1 MSDRSRW
8 ALKFLKSHLDL
19 YKSFKMRAFCGLRN
33 SECIAIVAVILLDY
47 KSCEAHN
54 TELWSSESALV
65 LDSQGNHGIWDLVKI
80 VLNRETRNFGDVLL
94 NFYGEKKDFSWVP
107 RKYDTAQRIS
117 RRVPDLPTIV
127 LESSKTLDKKWD
139 VSRVLFEINHHDIE
153 PFDGFEELGHDYDLR
168 MDNRPSQSR
177 LRILIPIPGKIKHIG
192 LVENRL
198 EFRGAILGSIAAE
211 SKLCVTG
218 HWRDGHIQR
227 YSFKLNTAKGL
238 NDEVRMWEIRWEP
251 PSKRPLD
258 NLHSVNAVLIGPHEM
273 TLHSSHFD
281 ISPKASTSWTI
292 LKALDDLK
300 MEGEIMTR
308 WGTGMMDSVTK
319 QMQFFEYYISSLLN
333 GLGIPTVWLGP
344 YDLEGADLL
353 AFMPGT
359 SNAVAIEATLGTV
372 RKKTSKALMA
382 LETFR
387 NLNLDMSLSAVVFTP
402 RKVSE
407 TDRKDLTVDGIS
419 VVDSSDFRKLEEI
432 AESGGGAQDV
442 FDIIMKPTQTGI
454 SF

>member
-1 MSDRSRW
+1 MTDESRW
-8 ALKFLKSHLDL
+8 ALEFLKIHLDL
-19 YKSFKMRAFCGLRN
+19 YKSFRMRAFCGLRN
-33 SECIAIVAVILLDY
+33 SERIAIVAVILLDY
-47 KSCEAHN
+47 TSLEEQN
-54 TELWSSESALV
+54 IELWSSESTLV
-65 LDSQGNHGIWDLVKI
+65 LDSQGNHGVWELVKT

-94 NFYGEKKDFSWVP
+94 NFYGDKKNFSWNS

-127 LESSKTLDKKWD
+127 LESSEVLDEWWG
-139 VSRVLFEINHHDIE
+139 VGRVRFEINHHNIE
-153 PFDGFEELGHDYDLR
+153 PFDGFAELGHDYDLR
-168 MDNRPSQSR
+168 MDPGQNQSR
-177 LRILIPIPGKIKHIG
+177 LQILVPIPGKIKHID

-211 SKLCVTG
+211 SKLCVTA
-218 HWRDGHIQR
+218 HWRDGYVQR
-227 YSFKLNTAKGL
+227 FPFELNTAEGL
-238 NDEVRMWEIRWEP
+238 NDEMRTWEVKWELP
-251 PSKRPLD
+251 GKKPFD
-258 NLHSVNAVLIGPHEM
+258 DLHSVNAVLIGPHEM
-273 TLHSSHFD
+273 ALHSSHLD
-281 ISPKASTSWTI
+281 ISPKVSTSWTI
-292 LKALDDLK
+292 LKALDNLK

-308 WGTGMMDSVTK
+308 WGTGVTDSVTK

-359 SNAVAIEATLGTV
+359 GNALAIEATLGTV

-382 LETFR
+382 LETLGS
-387 NLNLDMSLSAVVFTP
+387 LNLDMSLSAVVFTP

-407 TDRKDLTVDGIS
+407 TDRKDLAVDGIN
-419 VVDSSDFRKLEEI
+419 VVDSSDLKKLEEI
-432 AESGGGAQDV
+432 AESGGGARDV